1 MTIWYTARGAGLAA
15 LVMLTL
21 ATAAGALASARLP
34 AGALASAR
42 LQPSP
47 IRSAPTRVLLQYLH
61 RSAAVAGLALILL
74 HVTAILA
81 DSYAGVGWLGA
92 MVPFASGYRP
102 GLVALGSIAAYL
114 FVLVAATGAARG
126 RLTRS
131 PEAVRLWRGLHLS
144 AYLAWAVSALHG
156 FTIGS
161 DSDLAWARWLYLG
174 CVVAVA
180 GSLALRLA
188 YRTRPRRPEAAS
200 SVVSPPTKVKE
211 LVS

>member
-21 ATAAGALASARLP
+21 ATAAGALVSA
-34 AGALASAR
+34 
-42 LQPSP
+42 P
-47 IRSAPTRVLLQYLH
+47 IRTASTRVLVQYLH
-61 RSAAVAGLALILL
+61 RAAATTGLALIAV
-74 HVTAILA
+74 HIGAILA

-92 MVPFASGYRP
+92 LIPFASSYRP
-102 GLVALGSIAAYL
+102 GLVGLGSIAGYL

-131 PEAVRLWRGLHLS
+131 PAAIRRWRAVHVT

-161 DSDLAWARWLYLG
+161 DSDLAWTRWLYLG
-174 CVVAVA
+174 CVSAV
-180 GSLALRLA
+180 GLCLAARLA
-188 YRTRPRRPEAAS
+188 YRTRPRRPAAS
-200 SVVSPPTKVKE
+200 RLVVSPTKVKE
-211 LVS
+211 FAS